1 MPVCCHSVM
10 PDTDNDPESTAG
22 GRPPPT
28 GAKWATVTPVV
39 PIAAGVLA
47 MASGLLMWRDV
58 GYTAVNLATGVSFEP
73 NSITTW
79 SVWLSVAPAGT
90 AALVAVAALA
100 LSGRAR
106 WLRYPQIGLWLLA
119 LASSI
124 YIVNA
129 CAPFTSLGPLLGP
142 LAAGDISGV
151 VAIVLLTRSLRRP
164 PSRQPRRHLALVL
177 LATALPCIAAG
188 CGATYPA
195 YGPDYGIMTG
205 IVGKCSLAED
215 KASGWAPDP
224 SRVVTVSVQNQAGQT
239 VASQRLPLRT
249 SGARYRMRLLR
260 GTYFIN
266 AVSPEGD
273 SAGDTVYVPADMTNE
288 EDFDDASLMCVG

>member
-1 MPVCCHSVM
+1 M
-10 PDTDNDPESTAG
+10 PDMGNKPESAAG
-22 GRPPPT
+22 GPLPT
-28 GAKWATVTPVV
+28 GPKWATVAPVV

-58 GYTAVNLATGVSFEP
+58 AFTAANLATGVSFEP
-73 NSITTW
+73 SSITMRSELLT
-79 SVWLSVAPAGT
+79 VASAG
-90 AALVAVAALA
+90 AGALVAVAGLA
-100 LSGRAR
+100 LRGRAR
-106 WLRYPQIGLWLLA
+106 WLRYLQIGLWLLA
-119 LASSI
+119 LASSV

-129 CAPFTSLGPLLGP
+129 CAPFTSLGPLFP
-142 LAAGDISGV
+142 LLAVGDISGV
-151 VAIVLLTRSLRRP
+151 VTIVLLTRSLRRP
-164 PSRQPRRHLALVL
+164 ASRQPRWHLALVL
-177 LATALPCIAAG
+177 LAAALPCIAAG
-188 CGATYPA
+188 CGAAYPV

-215 KASGWAPDP
+215 KASGWPPDP

-266 AVSPEGD
+266 AFSSEG
-273 SAGDTVYVPADMTNE
+273 ANTGNTVYVPADMTDE